1 MNKIT
6 LKIEGM
12 SCSHCV
18 KAVTDGVGEL
28 AGVESVV
35 VDLVG
40 KTAIIEYQPEKV
52 ALEDFKQ
59 AIAEAGFDVQ

>member
-12 SCSHCV
+12 SCSHCE

-28 AGVESVV
+28 AGVESVI

-40 KTAIIEYQPEKV
+40 K
-52 ALEDFKQ
+52 LL
-59 AIAEAGFDVQ
+59 